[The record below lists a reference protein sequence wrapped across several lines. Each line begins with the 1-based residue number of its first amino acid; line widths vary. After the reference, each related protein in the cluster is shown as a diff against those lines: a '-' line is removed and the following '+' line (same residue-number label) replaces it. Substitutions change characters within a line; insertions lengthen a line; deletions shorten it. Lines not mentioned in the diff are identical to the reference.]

1 MPAKTISKTV
11 STVARSI
18 GSPHLL
24 ALRCRRRTPQ
34 RPVLGIALARDDNA
48 SPAVQQHWAG
58 NEVPMIRERDGERD
72 QPADQRG
79 GDDGGC
85 GLAHGS
91 ACAAMI
97 AEPLTG
103 AWVGYPIDEGQHG
116 RR

>member
-24 ALRCRRRTPQ
+24 ALRCLRRTPQ

-103 AWVGYPIDEGQHG
+103 AWAGYPIDEGQHG